1 MNLIAIVFKRLKSQ
15 KLTVSLRIISMGVGM
30 ASALVLFYIAFNE
43 LSTDNFYPERNRMY
57 QVFDNFK
64 SPDYSGISS
73 SIKQPIV
80 PSMVMYF
87 PQVEL
92 GTVIYNNWKTNYKV
106 EESLIEVRTLYAD
119 SLFFK
124 VFDRRFVAGTVNRS
138 LRLKNSAVI
147 TQKLAR
153 KLYGNSLAAIG
164 KIIYLNEVRP
174 IVITGVVENWPAN
187 SSFQADVLI
196 SFATLKEEH
205 RLYMG
210 WDGGDSFWG
219 YVKLIKGAD
228 PREIEKA
235 MPAFLRKYYDVDA
248 GEARGFFSTYQLIP
262 LIKATFI
269 KNPKKKVIYSI
280 MIFIGLLVFGLVCF
294 NSLLLIL
301 AGYRKFMKEI
311 AIHRTLGASGF
322 EIHKLIFNEALI
334 YMLASSVVAVLF
346 LVLINPFIETNYQ
359 FSLIEAFT
367 NRSFLLLF
375 LLVFAIAFV
384 VIYIIPVRWSMRYF
398 NATQKTASVYKSP
411 INTNLQRVLLTLQ
424 IGISLSLFVFLF
436 FINSQFN
443 FIRHFNKGYDASH
456 LVYIELQNKPLYTK
470 DKVIKSEIAKLPRV
484 ESVCLSDDIPLWGL
498 SGNSFSASPDGQNAK
513 IVRNMSVDN
522 DFFSTLKMK
531 LEGPGFNR
539 MARKNSVVITRQA
552 AKLFQFKN
560 PVGKTLYFHK
570 SPVVIRGV
578 VDNIVSGSLH
588 SAIQPIVFSRYD
600 EPSVYSVVTVRI
612 ASAGMLGTVKK
623 IQKTIQ
629 RIVPGQIVQVNY
641 YDTSLQENYQY
652 DHAVK
657 DTVSFFSILAALI
670 TLAGLIG
677 FTLSMI
683 HTRTKELG
691 IRKVN
696 GASEKS
702 LILLLNKVFMWNIA
716 IALVIFI
723 PVSYQISKLW
733 LQQYAYAVTLKW
745 WIFVLASVLVSAAV
759 IGVVS
764 IFTFQA
770 ARRNPVEALRY
781 E

>member
-1 MNLIAIVFKRLKSQ
+1 MNLIAIVLKRLKSQ
-15 KLTVSLRIISMGVGM
+15 KLTVWLRIISMGVGM

-43 LSTDNFYPERNRMY
+43 LSTDNFYPDKNRIF
-57 QVFDNFK
+57 QVFDKFK
-64 SPDYSGISS
+64 SPNFSGTSPALV
-73 SIKQPIV
+73 QPLL
-80 PSMVMYF
+80 PAMVKDF
-87 PQVEL
+87 PQVEV
-92 GTVIYNNWKTNYKV
+92 GTIVFYNNITNYRV
-106 EESLIEVRTLYAD
+106 GESLIEANTLYAD
-119 SLFFK
+119 SLFFS
-124 VFDRRFVAGTVNRS
+124 VFRRWFVAGTASRS

-153 KLYGNSLAAIG
+153 KLFGNSLAAVG

-196 SFATLKEEH
+196 SFATLKDEH

-210 WDGGDSFWG
+210 WGGGDSFRG
-219 YVKLIKGAD
+219 FVKLVKSAD
-228 PREIEKA
+228 PREIEKT

-248 GEARGFFSTYQLIP
+248 AKARGSFSTYP
-262 LIKATFI
+262 LVPLTKATFI
-269 KNPKKKVIYSI
+269 KNPEKKVIYSI

-311 AIHRTLGASGF
+311 AIHRTLGASGL

-346 LVLINPFIETNYQ
+346 LVLINPFIETNFQ

-384 VIYIIPVRWSMRYF
+384 VIYIIPVRWSIRYF
-398 NATQKTASVYKSP
+398 MATQKTASVYKSP
-411 INTNLQRVLLTLQ
+411 MNKNLQRVLLTLQ

-470 DKVIKSEIAKLPRV
+470 DEVIKREIARLPNV
-484 ESVCLSDDIPLWGL
+484 ISVCLSDAIPLWGL
-498 SGNSFSASPDGQNAK
+498 SGNSFSASPDGENAK
-513 IVRNMSVDN
+513 IVRNISVDN
-522 DFFSTLKMK
+522 NFFSTLKMK
-531 LEGPGFNR
+531 LEGPGFSR
-539 MARKNSVVITRQA
+539 MVRKNSVVTTRQA

-560 PVGKTLYFHK
+560 PVGKTLYFYK

-588 SAIQPIVFSRYD
+588 STMQPIVFSRYD
-600 EPSVYSVVTVRI
+600 RPSVYSVVTVRI
-612 ASAGMLGTVKK
+612 ASAGMLSTVKK

-629 RIVPGQIVQVNY
+629 RIVPSQIVQIEY
-641 YDTSLQENYQY
+641 YDTSLQENYQF
-652 DHAVK
+652 DRAVK

-670 TLAGLIG
+670 TLAGLVG

-683 HTRTKELG
+683 NARTKEMG

-702 LILLLNKVFMWNIA
+702 LLLLLNKVFMWNIA

-733 LQQYAYAVTLKW
+733 LQQYAYAVTLRW
-745 WIFVLASVLVSAAV
+745 WIFVLAAVLVSAAV

>member
-15 KLTVSLRIISMGVGM
+15 KLTVWLRIISMGVGM
-30 ASALVLFYIAFNE
+30 ASVLVLFYIAFNA
-43 LSTDNFYPERNRMY
+43 LSTDNFYPERNRIY
-57 QVFDNFK
+57 QVFDKFK
-64 SPDYSGISS
+64 SPDFSGTYPKVI
-73 SIKQPIV
+73 QPLV
-80 PSMVMYF
+80 PAMAKDF
-87 PQVEL
+87 PQVEV
-92 GTVIYNNWKTNYKV
+92 GTIIFNNDKTNYKV
-106 EESLIEVRTLYAD
+106 GESLTEANTLYAD

-124 VFDRRFVAGTVNRS
+124 VFRRRFVAGAASRS

-153 KLYGNSLAAIG
+153 KLFGNSLAAIG

-174 IVITGVVENWPAN
+174 IIITGVIENWPAN
-187 SSFQADVLI
+187 SSFRAGVLI
-196 SFATLKEEH
+196 AFATLKDEH

-210 WDGGDSFWG
+210 WGGGDSFWG
-219 YVKLIKGAD
+219 YVKLVKGTE
-228 PREIEKA
+228 PHKIEKA
-235 MPAFLRKYYDVDA
+235 MPDFLRKYYDVDA
-248 GEARGFFSTYQLIP
+248 AKARGIFSTYKLIP
-262 LIKATFI
+262 LTKATFI
-269 KNPKKKVIYSI
+269 KNPKKKVFYSM
-280 MIFIGLLVFGLVCF
+280 MIFIGVLVFGLVCF

-301 AGYRKFMKEI
+301 AGYGKFMKEI

-322 EIHKLIFNEALI
+322 EIHKLVFNEALI

-346 LVLINPFIETNYQ
+346 LVLINPFIETNFR

-375 LLVFAIAFV
+375 LLVFVIAFV

-398 NATQKTASVYKSP
+398 MATQKTASVSKP
-411 INTNLQRVLLTLQ
+411 PMNINLQRVLLTLQ

-456 LVYIELQNKPLYTK
+456 LVYIELKNKPLYTK
-470 DKVIKSEIAKLPRV
+470 DEVIKSEIARLPNV
-484 ESVCLSDDIPLWGL
+484 ISACLSDDIPLWGL
-498 SGNSFSASPDGQNAK
+498 SGNSFSASPDGENAK
-513 IVRNMSVDN
+513 VVRNISVDN

-531 LEGPGFNR
+531 MEGPGFSR
-539 MARKNSVVITRQA
+539 IVRKNSVVITLQA
-552 AKLFQFKN
+552 AKLFQLKK

-578 VDNIVSGSLH
+578 VDDIVSGSLH

-600 EPSVYSVVTVRI
+600 GPSVYSVVTVRI
-612 ASAGMLGTVKK
+612 ASAGMLSTVKK

-629 RIVPGQIVQVNY
+629 RIVPGQIVQVKY
-641 YDTSLQENYQY
+641 YDASLQENYQF

-670 TLAGLIG
+670 TLAGLVG

-683 HTRTKELG
+683 HARTKELG

-723 PVSYQISKLW
+723 PVSWQISKLW

-745 WIFVLASVLVSAAV
+745 WIFALASVLVTVAV

-764 IFTFQA
+764 VFTFRA